1 MTSVVQ
7 ALTVTGLVIFMSFS
21 GISDTGSESD
31 SREQLRQEGV
41 KMYATSPGHTVF
53 GEYVGAHWCGP
64 CMSSAS
70 PSLDNLKTSNP
81 EEFTFVSFFELSLIH
96 I

>member
-31 SREQLRQEGV
+31 SREQLRQRE
-41 KMYATSPGHTVF
+41 A
-53 GEYVGAHWCGP
+53 
-64 CMSSAS
+64 
-70 PSLDNLKTSNP
+70 
-81 EEFTFVSFFELSLIH
+81 EEKNNISRGN
-96 I
+96 